1 MSEHDTEA
9 ILERLPPETLLDS
22 DHLRPIK
29 AGICCM
35 DSLETV
41 QQYLAHENAN
51 RNRTQ
56 VQDALRMRARDLRDE
71 GQDDDAETAPVL

>member
-22 DHLRPIK
+22 DHLQPIQ
-29 AGICCM
+29 AGIRCM
-35 DSLETV
+35 DSVETV

-71 GQDDDAETAPVL
+71 EPDDDAETAPVL

>member
-1 MSEHDTEA
+1 MSEHDTEV

-22 DHLRPIK
+22 DHLRPIQ
-29 AGICCM
+29 AGIRCM
-35 DSLETV
+35 DSIETV

-56 VQDALRMRARDLRDE
+56 VQDALRMRARELRDE
-71 GQDDDAETAPVL
+71 EPDDDAETAPVL

>member
-1 MSEHDTEA
+1 MSEQDSDP

-22 DHLRPIK
+22 DHLRPIL
-29 AGICCM
+29 AGIRCM

-71 GQDDDAETAPVL
+71 EPDDDAETAPVL